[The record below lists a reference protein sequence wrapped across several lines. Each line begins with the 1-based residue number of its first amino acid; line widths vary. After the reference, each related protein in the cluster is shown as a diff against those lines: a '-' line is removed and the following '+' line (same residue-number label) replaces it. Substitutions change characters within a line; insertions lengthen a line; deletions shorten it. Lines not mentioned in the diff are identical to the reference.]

1 MGKILLEKITTELK
15 TELPTR
21 ILLVIPITEGNEGH
35 IFETQQEKQIFLKY
49 ALSQKGNS
57 QAAFKEP
64 SNTLPIQEKLHFT

>member
-35 IFETQQEKQIFLKY
+35 IFETQARKAKFVEIGTFP
-49 ALSQKGNS
+49 KG
-57 QAAFKEP
+57 QFRFK
-64 SNTLPIQEKLHFT
+64 SCRI